1 MMQLAQKLI
10 AAYLIAVAAVV
21 AVDFIF
27 RHFYFRSVDIDPML
41 GWLMAFAVVAA
52 LVVRYRQKVDLD
64 RRGPDDSTTR
74 EYMEVNIA
82 VYPRFP
88 T

>member
-1 MMQLAQKLI
+1 MMRLAQKLI

-41 GWLMAFAVVAA
+41 G
-52 LVVRYRQKVDLD
+52 
-64 RRGPDDSTTR
+64 
-74 EYMEVNIA
+74 
-82 VYPRFP
+82 
-88 T
+88 